1 MYDICTVL
9 CFIRNNNKH
18 LHLEIFYPPILQCAC
33 ASAYFIIILER
44 TFFYEIINKYL
55 DQLTD
60 FRLWFMN
67 NIKPKK
73 IEMGN
78 FCMGDVGRNG
88 IADRKHEKPPK
99 GSNFRPRARRA
110 RGRKLGPAGGFSCLR
125 SAIPFLPKSPMQ
137 KLHFIIC
144 FSEIIIPEKKF

>member
-1 MYDICTVL
+1 
-9 CFIRNNNKH
+9 
-18 LHLEIFYPPILQCAC
+18 
-33 ASAYFIIILER
+33 
-44 TFFYEIINKYL
+44 
-55 DQLTD
+55 
-60 FRLWFMN
+60 MN

-144 FSEIIIPEKKF
+144 FSEIIIPENKF